1 MEIAVLERGHYCWK
15 VINSTY
21 NVEEK
26 SYGLYVWEVEKVL
39 CIFWKAKTLAQITI
53 PNFNGH

>member
-1 MEIAVLERGHYCWK
+1 VMEIAVLERGHYCWK

-26 SYGLYVWEVEKVL
+26 SYGLYV
-39 CIFWKAKTLAQITI
+39 
-53 PNFNGH
+53 